1 MQGRSFNSI
10 FYLMKT
16 TTRAKFFIAVSITC
30 LIAAS
35 IVFLAGTP
43 GLKRPA
49 PPTKEVKMDKA
60 EVSIEGFRLSNTE
73 KDKGNWDVV
82 AKRAD
87 IRKDTGDANLKD
99 LQAVFTGEN
108 GTILNLESDEGIY
121 NTNSKDVKLYP
132 KDKDVKITTNNG
144 YVMHAE
150 NLNWNNDKKELR
162 TEDNVKL
169 SSKNIKIEGKGLV
182 ARSDLQEV
190 RITNGV
196 KTVFTQS
203 H

>member
-1 MQGRSFNSI
+1 
-10 FYLMKT
+10 MKT
-16 TTRAKFFIAVSITC
+16 ATRAKMFIAVSITC

-35 IVFLAGTP
+35 VVFLAGTP

-60 EVSIEGFRLSNTE
+60 EVSIDGFRFSNTE

-87 IRKDTGDANLKD
+87 IRKDTGVARLKD

-108 GTILNLESDEGIY
+108 GSVLSLESGEGTF
-121 NTNSKDVKLYP
+121 NTNSKDVELFP
-132 KDKDVKITTNNG
+132 EDKNIKITSSSG

-150 NLNWNNDKKELR
+150 NLNWDNDKKELR
-162 TEDNVKL
+162 TEDKVTL
-169 SSKNIKIEGKGLV
+169 CGKNIKIEGKGLV

-190 RITNGV
+190 KITNGV

>member
-1 MQGRSFNSI
+1 
-10 FYLMKT
+10 MKT
-16 TTRAKFFIAVSITC
+16 AARAKIFIAVSITC

-43 GLKRPA
+43 GLKKPVA
-49 PPTKEVKMDKA
+49 PTKEVKMDQA

-73 KDKGNWDVV
+73 KDKGNWNIV

-87 IRKDTGDANLKD
+87 LRKDTGDAKLKE

-108 GTILNLESDEGIY
+108 GTVLTLESEEGMF
-121 NTNSKDVKLYP
+121 NSNSKDVKLYP
-132 KDKDVKITTNNG
+132 KDKNIKITTNNG
-144 YVMHAE
+144 YVMNAE

-162 TEDNVKL
+162 TEDKVKL
-169 SSKNIKIEGKGLV
+169 CGKNIKIEGKGLV

-196 KTVFTQS
+196 KTTFTQS

>member
-1 MQGRSFNSI
+1 
-10 FYLMKT
+10 MKT
-16 TTRAKFFIAVSITC
+16 ATRAKFFIAISVTC

-60 EVSIEGFRLSNTE
+60 EVSIEGFRFSNSE
-73 KDKGNWDVV
+73 KNKGNWEVV

-87 IRKDTGDANLKD
+87 IRKDTGDANLED
-99 LQAVFTGEN
+99 IQAVFTGEN
-108 GTILNLESDEGIY
+108 GTVLTLESVEGMF
-121 NTNSKDVKLYP
+121 NSNSKDVKLYP
-132 KDKDVKITTNNG
+132 KDKNIKITTNNG

-162 TEDNVKL
+162 TDDKVTL
-169 SSKNIKIEGKGLV
+169 SGKNIKIEGKGLV

>member
-1 MQGRSFNSI
+1 
-10 FYLMKT
+10 MKKAA
-16 TTRAKFFIAVSITC
+16 RAKFFIAVSITC

-49 PPTKEVKMDKA
+49 APTKEVKMDKA
-60 EVSIEGFRLSNTE
+60 EVSIEGFRFSNTE
-73 KDKGNWDVV
+73 KDKGNWNVI

-87 IRKDTGDANLKD
+87 IRKDTGDAKLED
-99 LQAVFTGEN
+99 LQAVFTGES
-108 GTILNLESDEGIY
+108 GSVLSLESGEGVF

-132 KDKDVKITTNNG
+132 KDKNIKITSNNG
-144 YVMHAE
+144 YVIHAE
-150 NLNWNNDKKELR
+150 NLDWNNDKKELR
-162 TEDNVKL
+162 TKDKVTL
-169 SSKNIKIEGKGLV
+169 SGKNIKIEGKGLV

-190 RITNGV
+190 KITNGV
-196 KTVFTQS
+196 KTVFTQA